1 MINSYIKMFP
11 IVFLLLILM
20 ANFNGIIPKA
30 TAEKYYNNYPS
41 DENIISKIDVV
52 KDDNASNNNS
62 GGAGDGS
69 GNSSST
75 NSNAKCSV
83 SAPVNTNSSG
93 LKINV
98 LPPKVVMNY
107 AGVEYRGDLSEAKY
121 REGINFPELHIR
133 PQNIT
138 ANLPS
143 NIVHVQRDS
152 CIQFLIVGSPKL
164 LPPSSLAVTAYS
176 AISGAAARVLDATDY
191 DSSIFRMNLNSGN
204 YILLAAATWLPGS
217 EGVTG
222 YVIYK
227 FVVSVG

>member
-98 LPPKVVMNY
+98 LPPKVVMIMR
-107 AGVEYRGDLSEAKY
+107 A
-121 REGINFPELHIR
+121 
-133 PQNIT
+133 
-138 ANLPS
+138 
-143 NIVHVQRDS
+143 
-152 CIQFLIVGSPKL
+152 
-164 LPPSSLAVTAYS
+164 
-176 AISGAAARVLDATDY
+176 
-191 DSSIFRMNLNSGN
+191 
-204 YILLAAATWLPGS
+204 
-217 EGVTG
+217 
-222 YVIYK
+222 
-227 FVVSVG
+227 